1 MITSKTKKH
10 CEQSSAEL
18 DVRLKFYFK
27 NCCWEVSA
35 DAIRQIDYAA
45 SEYGIQNREEHNYR
59 VRLTPPIMEVT
70 KSANGDFEFTQLNK
84 NCQFLQ
90 FLINTSNFTW
100 RMEPQDISQKELQE
114 NTDHLVAKLCAIG
127 YLCLPLK
134 DESAP
139 RAVVAMDSKSRGLL
153 NTGMSGKSLVGE
165 MLRYVNR
172 TTWINGRSG
181 DPDTNKFFFDALDE
195 KVKIIVIDDIP
206 AAFPIKSLSTY
217 IAGDFTI
224 NHKCGSRI
232 IIPFERAP
240 KIYISTNKALKKTS
254 YDMEQRLWKIYFSD
268 FYNYKHRPH
277 SDFGNF
283 FFAEWDSVQ
292 WNLFWNL
299 VAECVRLYLKFGA
312 VQPRT
317 EPF

>member
-1 MITSKTKKH
+1 MITNKTNKH
-10 CEQSSAEL
+10 CEQPLAAQQR
-18 DVRLKFYFK
+18 VYFK
-27 NCCWEVSA
+27 NCCWVITA
-35 DAIRQIDYAA
+35 DSVRQIDYAA
-45 SEYGIQNREEHNYR
+45 SEYGIYSDDKRYR

-70 KSANGDFEFTQLNK
+70 KSADGGFEFTQLNK

-100 RMEPQDISQKELQE
+100 RKEPQDVTQEELQE

-127 YLCLPLK
+127 YLCLPFK
-134 DESAP
+134 DETACH
-139 RAVVAMDSKSRGLL
+139 AVVAMDGKRRNPL

-206 AAFPIKSLSTY
+206 AAFPVESLSTY

-224 NHKCGSRI
+224 NQKCGRRI
-232 IIPFERAP
+232 TIPFERAP
-240 KIYISTNKALKKTS
+240 KTYISTDKDLKRTS
-254 YDMEQRLWKIYFSD
+254 RDMDQYLWKIYFSD
-268 FYNYKHRPH
+268 FYNSSHRPKD
-277 SDFGNF
+277 DFSRF
-283 FFAEWDSVQ
+283 FFDEWDQVQ
-292 WNLFWNL
+292 WNLFWNM